1 MKNSLGIDIEKTEK
15 QLNDRRKT
23 EQQICSR
30 KNIVFK
36 LPLPVSLNDLY
47 EINANG
53 KGLRLSAQAKEYKS
67 ICTAELLK
75 AKISQKFVKG
85 ERIEVYAHFYPKKT
99 RGRGRDL
106 DNFFKLLFDVLT
118 KNGIWYDDSQVVHIN
133 TWKHK
138 PVIITVM
145 SLSIYVLKSR
155 IIKEL
160 LIIRIIIVIY
170 TNDK

>member
-1 MKNSLGIDIEKTEK
+1 MRNNLGIDIEKTEK

-53 KGLRLSAQAKEYKS
+53 KGLRLSASAKEYKS

-99 RGRGRDL
+99 RGGSGEEHGRSPIGAHDARRL
-106 DNFFKLLFDVLT
+106 RDAAHPARRT
-118 KNGIWYDDSQVVHIN
+118 GAG
-133 TWKHK
+133 
-138 PVIITVM
+138 
-145 SLSIYVLKSR
+145 R
-155 IIKEL
+155 
-160 LIIRIIIVIY
+160 R
-170 TNDK
+170 

>member
-1 MKNSLGIDIEKTEK
+1 MRNNLGIDIEKTEQ

-53 KGLRLSAQAKEYKS
+53 KGLRLSASAKEYKS

-138 PVIITVM
+138 PCDHNGYV
-145 SLSIYVLKSR
+145 SIDLRLEVEDY
-155 IIKEL
+155 
-160 LIIRIIIVIY
+160 
-170 TNDK
+170 